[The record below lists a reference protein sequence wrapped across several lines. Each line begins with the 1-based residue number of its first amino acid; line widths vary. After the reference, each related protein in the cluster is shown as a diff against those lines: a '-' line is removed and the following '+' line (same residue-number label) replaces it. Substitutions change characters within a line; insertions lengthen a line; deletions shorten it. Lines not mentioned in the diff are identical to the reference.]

1 MSENK
6 TGTYIKYALG
16 EITLVMI
23 GILLALQIN
32 NWNQDRQTGI
42 QINNYLKSMLIDLK
56 SDIDLYEEN
65 IEYSKTYLENISW
78 VLTSNDYKQLEADSI
93 IALINRNWGNSLLST
108 QTFEKIKS
116 VGLQNVLG
124 NPEIDK
130 AVNDYYNKSVI
141 HFNYYIEWNRE
152 STNRDDLF
160 WYYNDHV
167 EAPIGYGFNLT
178 SIPYR
183 QDSATRKKELIKLIE
198 STLGR
203 NYLIMALNRDEF
215 GIEVSKLHKSTAE
228 ELVALIE
235 KEIGK

>member
-6 TGTYIKYALG
+6 TGKYIKYALG
-16 EITLVMI
+16 EISLVMI

-32 NWNQDRQTGI
+32 NWNQDRQTDI

-78 VLTSNDYKQLEADSI
+78 VLTNDDYKQLEADSI

-116 VGLQNVLG
+116 VGLENILG

-130 AVNDYYNKSVI
+130 AVNDYYNKSAV
-141 HFNYYIEWNRE
+141 HFDYYIEWNRE

-160 WYYNDHV
+160 WYYNDHF
-167 EAPIGYGFNLT
+167 EAPVGYQLNLT
-178 SIPYR
+178 SVPYR

-203 NYLIMALNRDEF
+203 NYLKNALNRDEF